1 MNARIGTIRP
11 KAINA
16 YIVRRTTRHL
26 DFFFVFAAGPLSGG
40 SGGSLPE
47 ELTDG
52 SFGSCGGGTDPDRVT
67 PAAAAAGP
75 TAERAAGVTGGS
87 P

>member
-1 MNARIGTIRP
+1 MNAKIGTIRP

-47 ELTDG
+47 ERADG

-67 PAAAAAGP
+67 PAAADAGP